1 MARSAAWQLG
11 CTPSKTPITPRQRA
25 GHMSTPLAQLD
36 QVGDRAIGTR
46 GALAIG
52 GDGPWPEV
60 EALPG
65 RRPLGGL
72 LAAIEEVSAAFHLQ
86 GVVGAVNELG
96 RDLQRARIRP
106 ARACRLHHDL
116 AQDVRV

>member
-1 MARSAAWQLG
+1 MTCSAAWPLA

-52 GDGPWPEV
+52 GDGPWSEM

-72 LAAIEEVSAAFHLQ
+72 LAGIEEVRAAFHLQ
-86 GVVGAVNELG
+86 GVVGAVHELG
-96 RDLQRARIRP
+96 RDLQGARLGP

-116 AQDVRV
+116 